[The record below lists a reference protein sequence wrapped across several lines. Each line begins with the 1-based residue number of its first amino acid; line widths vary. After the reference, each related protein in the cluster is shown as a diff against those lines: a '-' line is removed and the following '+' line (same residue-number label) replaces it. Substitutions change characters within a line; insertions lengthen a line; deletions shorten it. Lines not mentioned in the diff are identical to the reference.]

1 MRVTSQISRCRAK
14 VVLLPSRVAE
24 EPLIRAIQG
33 TGSKCSRE
41 HAVRHLQKWFFSSM
55 QTSTSIQSSQ
65 PLEGVSIDSQVEGL
79 SQQESVSW
87 ADDRLVIQWIMQ
99 FTDGGQEGNGFQ
111 RELDVSSGFSS

>member
-1 MRVTSQISRCRAK
+1 MRY
-14 VVLLPSRVAE
+14 
-24 EPLIRAIQG
+24 
-33 TGSKCSRE
+33 
-41 HAVRHLQKWFFSSM
+41 LQKWFFSSM
-55 QTSTSIQSSQ
+55 QTSTSIESSQ

-111 RELDVSSGFSS
+111 RELDVSGGFSS